1 MSRKA
6 LAAITGLSENAISK
20 IISGETEGPTP
31 SNLEATA
38 KALGFIKATP
48 LKDRRTEPREDIP
61 LRELPLISLV
71 QAGQFTEYTDQ
82 EYPAGWSDEFL
93 WSTEKGRHVS
103 ALRITGESMKPV
115 FNEGDI
121 VVVNPDKEVVSGNFA
136 VVKLLKS
143 GETTI
148 KRVEFYDE
156 LIILRPVNDAYKPIT
171 IKAEDKENRIRI
183 VGKVVETIRRHE

>member
-1 MSRKA
+1 M
-6 LAAITGLSENAISK
+6 
-20 IISGETEGPTP
+20 
-31 SNLEATA
+31 
-38 KALGFIKATP
+38 
-48 LKDRRTEPREDIP
+48 
-61 LRELPLISLV
+61 V
-71 QAGQFTEYTDQ
+71 QAGQFTEYTDN
-82 EYPAGWSDEFL
+82 EYPEGWADDFV
-93 WSTEKGRHVS
+93 WSTEKGTHVF

-143 GETTI
+143 NETTI
-148 KRVEFYDE
+148 KRIEFYDE

-171 IKAEDKENRIRI
+171 IKAQDRENRIRI